1 VIVVR
6 DRYYAL
12 IYVKDLNIGVALEY
26 LQAVKMK
33 HNKET
38 KIVVMGAYNSGKTTT
53 LEQICH
59 NRAKVEYNGTTTAL
73 DYGNTMISG
82 EKVHFFGT
90 PGQDRFRFM
99 RRILSEGL
107 DGAILVVDNSNGI
120 TPTDQEILG
129 RLDEFQIPYVI
140 FANKQDLNSSDLDI
154 DSDAPVI
161 GTIAQEGEGIME
173 GVEILLEIVKSH
185 Q

>member
-1 VIVVR
+1 M
-6 DRYYAL
+6 
-12 IYVKDLNIGVALEY
+12 NIHVALEY
-26 LQAVKMK
+26 LQAIKMK

-38 KIVVMGAYNSGKTTT
+38 KIVVLGAYNSGKTTT

-107 DGAILVVDNSNGI
+107 DGAILVVDNSKGI
-120 TPTDQEILG
+120 TSTDQEILG
-129 RLDEFQIPYVI
+129 RLNEFKVPYVV
-140 FANKQDLNSSDLDI
+140 FSNKQDLNSHDLDI

-161 GTIAQEGEGIME
+161 PTIAQEGDGILE
-173 GVEILLEIVKSH
+173 GVGKLLEIIKSSK
-185 Q
+185 

>member
-1 VIVVR
+1 
-6 DRYYAL
+6 
-12 IYVKDLNIGVALEY
+12 
-26 LQAVKMK
+26 MK
-33 HNKET
+33 NNKET

-73 DYGNTMISG
+73 DYGNTMIGG

-120 TPTDQEILG
+120 TSTDHEILE
-129 RLDEFQIPYVI
+129 RLDQFNIPYVV
-140 FANKQDLNSSDLDI
+140 FSNKQDLNSSELELNYE
-154 DSDAPVI
+154 APIIPTV
-161 GTIAQEGEGIME
+161 AQEGEGIQE
-173 GVEILLEIVKSH
+173 GLEILLNLVKSGR
-185 Q
+185 

>member
-1 VIVVR
+1 
-6 DRYYAL
+6 
-12 IYVKDLNIGVALEY
+12 
-26 LQAVKMK
+26 MK

-38 KIVVMGAYNSGKTTT
+38 KIVVLGAYNSGKTTT

-90 PGQDRFRFM
+90 PGQDRFQFM

-120 TPTDQEILG
+120 TSTDQEIME
-129 RLDEFQIPYVI
+129 RLHQYQIPYVV
-140 FANKQDLNSSDLDI
+140 FSNKQDLNSGELEMTY
-154 DSDAPVI
+154 DAPI
-161 GTIAQEGEGIME
+161 IPTIAQEGDGVME
-173 GVEILLEIVKSH
+173 GVEILLEMVKSGR
-185 Q
+185 

>member
-1 VIVVR
+1 
-6 DRYYAL
+6 
-12 IYVKDLNIGVALEY
+12 LNINRIREY

-33 HNKET
+33 RKKET
-38 KIVVMGAYNSGKTTT
+38 KIVVLGAYNSGKTTT
-53 LEQICH
+53 LEQICN

-90 PGQDRFRFM
+90 PGQKRFQFM

-120 TPTDQEILG
+120 TPTDQEILE
-129 RLDEFQIPYVI
+129 RLDGFQVPYVV
-140 FANKQDLNSSDLDI
+140 FANKQDLKSGPLEI

-161 GTIAQEGEGIME
+161 PTIAQEGEGILE
-173 GVEILLEIVKSH
+173 GVETLLEMVKSNK
-185 Q
+185 